1 MIKVEGQQSLYR
13 KDNGAIVNADWSA
26 YEKAKQRKKEKERM
40 SQLENRLDRIENLL
54 ERLIDVNKTT

>member
-1 MIKVEGQQSLYR
+1 MIKVEGHNALYR
-13 KDNGAIVNADWSA
+13 NEKGAIVNADWSA
-26 YEKAKQRKKEKERM
+26 YEKAKKRKKERERI

>member
-1 MIKVEGQQSLYR
+1 MIKVEGQSSLYR
-13 KDNGAIVNADWSA
+13 KDNGAIVNVDWSA